1 MLVAAV
7 GFTGC
12 SKVRLTVVRKIIIG
26 FAIFWLLLFIIGVLS
41 FFGLTEIRQ
50 AAVSVVEEKMPLQV
64 QMMDLKS
71 ETLTLSTIVANGFH
85 KTEPVAL
92 TRNANE
98 FKTLSATFSAQLTQ
112 LEQRTVNSVR
122 QQTIDQAIAQSQ
134 RFVEAASR
142 MYQALH
148 QKLQLQ
154 KQRAAKFAEVL
165 NSADEASALMLDL
178 SYLDNNASGLQ
189 TLIGAGTNI
198 DNKLL
203 TLNQALTDLL
213 QANQR
218 SATTAVIEDLNY
230 QFSNVNVDK
239 DFLNR
244 LAETIDD
251 EGTVEAFN
259 NEFDKLTEAVN
270 APATGLIALHLA
282 RQQAAEQSI
291 AYRSEADKAL
301 SQALAATNTLF
312 EAVSKATIGGQYSIV
327 ETVQESLLET
337 LVVSAVGL
345 VAAFI
350 LGTMATRSIARPLSQ
365 INQGLDSLARG
376 DLTTSLNEKG
386 SDEFSVLAHKVN
398 LLIQSLRELIGNI
411 HNQESQLV
419 AISKDSVAMGEQ
431 SLNDVDEQR
440 DQVTRTAENTQ
451 NVQRTSR
458 SNLAQIQ
465 RSSTSLE
472 AITRQSEAISLLV
485 EQCRRQSS
493 DQAAQADESAQTIT
507 RLDENSRNIGSILDV
522 IKTIAEQTN
531 LLALNAAIEAARA
544 GEQGRGFAVVAD
556 EVRTLA
562 NRTQHSTE
570 EIEGMISSLQQD
582 ASRAVIAITAG
593 REQARAGVEVIEQV
607 KQQVAQIS
615 EIIGQLGQINE
626 QIVVDTGQQDTLL
639 AEVATSL
646 ETIVQLAD
654 SSAQSTHQ
662 ANDAVMQLDSQMDSL
677 RKAVERFRL

>member
-1 MLVAAV
+1 M
-7 GFTGC
+7 
-12 SKVRLTVVRKIIIG
+12 RLTVVKKIIIG
-26 FAIFWLLLFIIGVLS
+26 FAIFWLLLLIIGVLS

-50 AAVSVVEEKMPLQV
+50 AAVSVVEEKMPLQI
-64 QMMDLKS
+64 QMMEIKS
-71 ETLTLSTIVANGFH
+71 ETLTLATIVANGFH
-85 KTEPVAL
+85 KTEPAAL

-98 FKTLSATFSAQLTQ
+98 FSALSTKFNAQLTQ

-122 QQTIDQAIAQSQ
+122 QQTIEQAIAQSQ
-134 RFVEAASR
+134 QFIEAASL
-142 MYQALH
+142 MYQALQ

-154 KQRAAKFAEVL
+154 KQRTARYTEVL

-178 SYLDNNASGLQ
+178 SYLDNNAPGLE

-203 TLNQALTDLL
+203 TLNQALADLI
-213 QANQR
+213 QADQR
-218 SATTAVIEDLNY
+218 SATSAVIEDLNY
-230 QFSNVNVDK
+230 QFSNLTVDK

-244 LAETIDD
+244 LAETIDND
-251 EGTVEAFN
+251 GTVKAFN
-259 NEFDKLTEAVN
+259 EEFEKLTDAVN
-270 APATGLIALHLA
+270 SPETGLIALHLA
-282 RQQAAEQSI
+282 VQQAAEQSI
-291 AYRSEADKAL
+291 EYHNEADRAL
-301 SQALAATNTLF
+301 GQALAATNTLF
-312 EAVSKATIGGQYSIV
+312 EAVSKATIEGQHSIV

-337 LVVSAVGL
+337 LVVTAVGL

-350 LGTMATRSIARPLSQ
+350 LGTMATRSIARPLTQ
-365 INQGLDSLARG
+365 INHGLDALAQG

-386 SDEFSVLAHKVN
+386 NDEFSVLAHKVN
-398 LLIQSLRELIGNI
+398 MLIQSLRELIGNI
-411 HNQESQLV
+411 HTQETQLV

-431 SLNDVDEQR
+431 SLKDVDEQR
-440 DQVTRTAENTQ
+440 EQVTRTAENTQ
-451 NVQRTSR
+451 NVQHTSR
-458 SNLAQIQ
+458 SNLTQIK
-465 RSSTSLE
+465 RSSTSLQT
-472 AITRQSEAISLLV
+472 ITRQSEAISSLV
-485 EQCRRQSS
+485 EQCRRQSNE
-493 DQAAQADESAQTIT
+493 QAAQADESARTIA

-570 EIEGMISSLQQD
+570 EIERMISSLQQD
-582 ASRAVIAITAG
+582 ASSAVTAITAG
-593 REQARAGVEVIEQV
+593 REQARAGVDVIEQV

-626 QIVVDTGQQDTLL
+626 HIVADTQQQDSLL
-639 AEVATSL
+639 AEVASSL

-654 SSAQSTHQ
+654 SSAHSTHQ